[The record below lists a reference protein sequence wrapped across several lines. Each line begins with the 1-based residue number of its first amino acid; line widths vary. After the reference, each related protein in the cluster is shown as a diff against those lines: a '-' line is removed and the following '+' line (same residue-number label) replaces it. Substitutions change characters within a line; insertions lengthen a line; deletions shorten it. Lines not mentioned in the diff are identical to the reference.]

1 MPLTLDEIVT
11 EVETAVAHGRLEPN
25 RAADLL
31 VFLAVKYSR
40 AIDNL
45 MVAKA
50 EYAKA
55 FTAERGN
62 HKSDSATERFLDYQE
77 VGLTVEHWRAQ
88 RDKADMLT
96 STLKGFIYQKGNE
109 ARNVQ

>member
-1 MPLTLDEIVT
+1 MPLSLDDIVT
-11 EVETAVAHGRLEPN
+11 EVETAVIHGRLEPN

-55 FTAERGN
+55 FTTERQN
-62 HKSDSATERFLDYQE
+62 HKSDTACERALDYTE
-77 VGLTVEHWRAQ
+77 IGLKVEHWRAQ